1 MTGSGFPAPES
12 LPSNVVFKI
21 QDMNDPFP
29 ASEVGTY
36 DLIAV
41 RFVSSVAERVEW
53 ERSITNLMTLL
64 KPGGWLQW
72 IDSCNFQVYSS
83 VAGTSRVACQEI
95 FDGLEPYRRK
105 ADPVIGIMMRESK
118 NIKRVEIV
126 RALGLEDVHEDVFSS
141 DRLQDL
147 EARDKMTRNIL
158 VCYIDC
164 LKALQNVKDSGWTRE
179 RIAVLEQQA
188 MKEVDDGL
196 YHTLDQ
202 VCMIGR
208 KPNK

>member
-1 MTGSGFPAPES
+1 
-12 LPSNVVFKI
+12 
-21 QDMNDPFP
+21 
-29 ASEVGTY
+29 
-36 DLIAV
+36 
-41 RFVSSVAERVEW
+41 
-53 ERSITNLMTLL
+53 
-64 KPGGWLQW
+64 
-72 IDSCNFQVYSS
+72 VYNS

-118 NIKRVEIV
+118 NIKRVEIL
-126 RALGLEDVHEDVFSS
+126 RGLGLEDVHEDVFSS

-147 EARDKMTRNIL
+147 EARDRMTRNIL

-164 LKALQNVKDSGWTRE
+164 LKALKDVENSGWTSE
-179 RIAVLEQQA
+179 RIAVLEKQA

-208 KPNK
+208 KAYRS